1 MTTLSTESALFVGD
15 THADTG
21 WLKFAV
27 LPTTKKMG
35 IATII
40 QVGDFGYLLEAR
52 EFLNAARNAR
62 QRFGVDICASVYSRS
77 SAFHPSF
84 HPSHL
89 SGGARQ
95 NRQGTTQNPVNIDK
109 GDH

>member
-1 MTTLSTESALFVGD
+1 MTTFSTESALFVGD

-21 WLKFAV
+21 WLNFAV
-27 LPTTKKMG
+27 LPTAKKLG

-52 EFLNAARNAR
+52 KFLNAARKAR

-84 HPSHL
+84 HPSY
-89 SGGARQ
+89 SSDGTRQ
-95 NRQGTTQNPVNIDK
+95 N
-109 GDH
+109 

>member
-1 MTTLSTESALFVGD
+1 MTTFSTESALFVGD
-15 THADTG
+15 LHADTG

-27 LPTTKKMG
+27 LPTAKKMG

-40 QVGDFGYLLEAR
+40 QVGDFRYWLEAR
-52 EFLNAARNAR
+52 KILNAARKGR
-62 QRFGVDICASVYSRS
+62 QRFGVDICASVHSRS

-84 HPSHL
+84 HPSYF
-89 SGGARQ
+89 SDGTRQ
-95 NRQGTTQNPVNIDK
+95 NRQGTTQNPVKIDK

>member
-1 MTTLSTESALFVGD
+1 MTTFSTESAPFVGD
-15 THADTG
+15 THADTV

-27 LPTTKKMG
+27 LPTARKLG

-52 EFLNAARNAR
+52 KFLNAASKVR
-62 QRFGVDICASVYSRS
+62 QRFGVDICTSVHSRRS
-77 SAFHPSF
+77 SF
-84 HPSHL
+84 HPSYL
-89 SGGARQ
+89 SDGTRQ

>member
-1 MTTLSTESALFVGD
+1 MTTFSTESALFLGD

-27 LPTTKKMG
+27 LPTAKKMG

-40 QVGDFGYLLEAR
+40 QVGDFGYLPEGR
-52 EFLNAARNAR
+52 EFLNAARKAR
-62 QRFGVDICASVYSRS
+62 QRFGVEICVSVYSQS
-77 SAFHPSF
+77 SAFHASY
-84 HPSHL
+84 L
-89 SGGARQ
+89 SDGTRQ